1 MARDETAGDFGF
13 VVPAHGLADA
23 DLKELVAERDR

>member
-13 VVPAHGLADA
+13 VLSAYGFADA
-23 DLKELVAERDR
+23 DLEELVAERDR